1 MNRFRLKLREW
12 EERLGALFSGGS
24 GAGPK
29 LVRNQELVDDEFRSM
44 CAVWNDGRYLVVE
57 GFQQNAKLRSVL
69 GELQMT
75 GVLPSRLQEEVGTSE
90 EVRMAWRGRP
100 VDVSGDPVI
109 RRRVMAI
116 YTEAAEARAADVM
129 FELTENE
136 GCEVFVIANDAKV
149 RMGERMTFEMGKRV
163 TGYLFHLKDPGSGQT
178 GYQRDSFQGFSLRN
192 RKDIPLP
199 PQISRLRC
207 QRGPSEPD
215 RDHMFTRIFYNNQ
228 LPQDI
233 TLEKLGY
240 EPKQAQVFAEVRA
253 SLKGAVFVGGK
264 TGDGKSTSL
273 AAVLM
278 LLYRENRGE
287 INLITV
293 EDPVEYPIPGAIQI
307 AVPTT
312 GSGEERAQHYK
323 EALMHF
329 CRVHPAAGMVSEIR
343 DGDAAR
349 QVLQFVDSGHQVY
362 TTIHV
367 ANANSILFRLRD
379 LGVEAGEVCKP
390 GNIALLV
397 QQTLVP
403 MLCRHCALARDRSE
417 AELPQRLERIV
428 SNWRLVRFR
437 NPQGCKE
444 CVREGARPAERAA
457 WAGYTKR
464 PRIVAEMIRPDAGY
478 LEFVRDGDTAGAYK
492 YWVETLGGMP
502 LGSQIWNL
510 VAQGLVDP
518 LDGTRKGASYEGG
531 EAFGQGLVDQYL
543 GAVAERGGAPLLE
556 RYFVKLPG
564 GQRPDA
570 RAAGGVSEKA
580 A

>member
-12 EERLGALFSGGS
+12 EEQLGAIFSGGRR
-24 GAGPK
+24 AGPK
-29 LVRNQELVDDEFRSM
+29 LVRSQELVDEEFRSM
-44 CAVWNDGRYLVVE
+44 CAVWSDGRYLVVE
-57 GFQQNAKLRSVL
+57 GFQHNVKLRSVL
-69 GELQMT
+69 GELQLT
-75 GVLPSRLQEEVGTSE
+75 GVLPSRLQEELGTSE
-90 EVRMAWRGRP
+90 DVRTAWRGRP

-149 RMGERMTFEMGKRV
+149 RMGERMTYEMGKRV
-163 TGYLFHLKDPGSGQT
+163 TGFLFHSKDPGSGQT

-192 RKDIPLP
+192 QNGIPLP
-199 PQISRLRC
+199 AQISMLRC
-207 QRGPSEPD
+207 QRGPSEPA
-215 RDHMFTRIFYNNQ
+215 RDHLFTRIFYNNQ
-228 LPQDI
+228 LPPDI

-240 EPKQAQVFAEVRA
+240 EPKQAQIFAEIRA

-264 TGDGKSTSL
+264 TGDGKSTTL
-273 AAVLM
+273 AAVLT
-278 LLYRENRGE
+278 LLNRENRGE

-293 EDPVEYPIPGAIQI
+293 EDPVEYPIQDAVQI

-312 GSGEERAQHYK
+312 GSGEERARHYK

-367 ANANSILFRLRD
+367 ANANSILFRLKD

-403 MLCRHCALARDRSE
+403 MLCRHCAVDRDGSDV
-417 AELPQRLERIV
+417 ELPQRLERIV
-428 SNWRLVRFR
+428 SNWALARFR
-437 NPQGCKE
+437 NPNGCKK
-444 CVREGARPAERAA
+444 CLREGARPAEKAA

-478 LEFVRDGDTAGAYK
+478 LEYVRNGDTAGAYK
-492 YWVETLGGMP
+492 YWVDELKGVP

-518 LDGTRKGASYEGG
+518 LDGTRKGATYEGG
-531 EAFGQGLVDQYL
+531 EAFGGGLEDQYRA
-543 GAVAERGGAPLLE
+543 AVEQRGSAPLLE
-556 RYFVKLPG
+556 RYFVTLPG
-564 GQRPDA
+564 RERPA
-570 RAAGGVSEKA
+570 GPRSGGFSEAAE
-580 A
+580 